1 MDSSILV
8 FDSGSGGLT
17 VAAEIKKRIPNIRL
31 SYVSDAGFF
40 PYGKKP
46 HDILK
51 KRILDVISK
60 ASSLTQPDIIVI
72 ACNTASTIALDLLRA
87 ELNIP
92 IVGVVPAIKP
102 AASLS
107 KSKVVMVLGTH
118 TTVNSAYV
126 KMLITNFATEC
137 TVLVEDSEALV
148 LASEQKLLSNGFD
161 PDIVT
166 QEIQRIFSKPDAFN
180 TDVLVL
186 ACTHF
191 PLINAEIKNALP
203 HHVTVIDSGLAIANR
218 THSLLKIEHQTCSPI
233 LDPEITFYT
242 TGNVDSEQAKQSKI
256 EALLQCSIKF
266 KQLLL

>member
-1 MDSSILV
+1 MESSILV
-8 FDSGSGGLT
+8 FDSGSGGIT
-17 VAAEIKKRIPNIRL
+17 VAAEIKKKIPHIRL

-102 AASLS
+102 AALLS

-126 KMLITNFATEC
+126 KTLITDFATGYK
-137 TVLVEDSEALV
+137 VLIEDSEVLV
-148 LASEQKLLSNGFD
+148 LASEQKLLGNEFD

-166 QEIQRIFSKPDAFN
+166 QEIQRIFNKPDALH

-191 PLINAEIKNALP
+191 PLINTEIKNALP
-203 HHVTVIDSGLAIANR
+203 HHVTIIDSGLAIANR
-218 THSLLKIEHQTCSPI
+218 MHSLLKTEYQACSSI
-233 LDPEITFYT
+233 LNPEVTFYT
-242 TGNVDSEQAKQSKI
+242 TGDVNLEQTKQSKI
-256 EALLQCSIKF
+256 EALLQCSVTF

>member
-1 MDSSILV
+1 
-8 FDSGSGGLT
+8 
-17 VAAEIKKRIPNIRL
+17 
-31 SYVSDAGFF
+31 
-40 PYGKKP
+40 
-46 HDILK
+46 
-51 KRILDVISK
+51 
-60 ASSLTQPDIIVI
+60 
-72 ACNTASTIALDLLRA
+72 
-87 ELNIP
+87 
-92 IVGVVPAIKP
+92 
-102 AASLS
+102 
-107 KSKVVMVLGTH
+107 MVLGTH

-137 TVLVEDSEALV
+137 KVLVEDSEVLV
-148 LASEQKLLSNGFD
+148 LASEQKLLGNGFD

-166 QEIQRIFSKPDAFN
+166 QEIQRIFNKPDAFN

>member
-17 VAAEIKKRIPNIRL
+17 VAAEIKNKIPNIRL
-31 SYVSDAGFF
+31 SYVSDSGFF

-51 KRILDVISK
+51 KRILNVISK
-60 ASSLTQPDIIVI
+60 ASSVSQPDIIVI

-87 ELNIP
+87 KLNIP

-107 KSKVVMVLGTH
+107 KSKVVMVLGTN
-118 TTVNSAYV
+118 TTVNSNYV
-126 KMLITNFATEC
+126 KMLITDFAIGC
-137 TVLVEDSEALV
+137 KVLVEDSEALV
-148 LASEQKLLSNGFD
+148 LASEQKLLGNAFV

-166 QEIQRIFSKPDAFN
+166 QEIKRIFNNPNALH

-191 PLINAEIKNALP
+191 PLINTEIKNALP
-203 HHVTVIDSGLAIANR
+203 RHITVIDSGLAIANR
-218 THSLLKIEHQTCSPI
+218 ICSLLKVDRQVCDPK
-233 LDPEITFYT
+233 LDSKATFYT
-242 TGNVDSEQAKQSKI
+242 TGNVDSEQAKKRKI
-256 EALLQCSIKF
+256 EALLQCSVIF
-266 KQLLL
+266 KQLSL